1 MIRSRYGQDGTLV
14 FFDDVTAQDVF
25 KIDGPNGAVDVPAGA
40 KSKIAGSDVTSSVS
54 GAGVAGV
61 ASGYKLARGETAL
74 DGSNPTPV
82 VTGLTT
88 VVGFACTLKGS
99 VAPGVGTTVLT
110 QVISSGTVN
119 VYAWKPTATGD
130 CTLIAST
137 GTETFD
143 WVAVG
148 V

>member
-1 MIRSRYGQDGTLV
+1 MANLHSHWEGNVLV
-14 FFDDVTAQDVF
+14 FDAGAQAIMKIDGDLASVDFPSGAKVKIAGADVTA
-25 KIDGPNGAVDVPAGA
+25 AVAGA
-40 KSKIAGSDVTSSVS
+40 A
-54 GAGVAGV
+54 VAGV
-61 ASGYKLARGETAL
+61 ASGYLLARGETAL

-88 VVGFACTLKGS
+88 VLGFSCTLKGS
-99 VAPGVGTTVLT
+99 AAPGVGTTVLT

-137 GTETFD
+137 GTESFD

>member
-1 MIRSRYGQDGTLV
+1 MTARASDPTIVSLVQFPSQDGEAMVVKSGGQIALET
-14 FFDDVTAQDVF
+14 
-25 KIDGPNGAVDVPAGA
+25 GA
-40 KSKIAGSDVTSSVS
+40 KFYVGGADVTSAVQG
-54 GAGVAGV
+54 GAVAGI
-61 ASGYKLARGETAL
+61 AAGYILARGETAL

-88 VVGFACTLKGS
+88 VLGFACTLKGS
-99 VAPGVGTTVLT
+99 VAPGVGTTTLT
-110 QVISSGTVN
+110 QVISGGTVN
-119 VYAWKPTATGD
+119 VYGWKPTATGD

-137 GTETFD
+137 GTESFD

>member
-1 MIRSRYGQDGTLV
+1 MAADPTYQPGAQIRQDGNIAVPTGHW
-14 FFDDVTAQDVF
+14 
-25 KIDGPNGAVDVPAGA
+25 IDIETGGMIKV
-40 KSKIAGSDVTSSVS
+40 AGSDVTATAN

-61 ASGYKLARGETAL
+61 ASGYLLARGETAL

-88 VVGFACTLKGS
+88 IIAFVCTLKGS
-99 VAPGVGTTVLT
+99 AAPGVGTSSLT
-110 QVISSGTVN
+110 FTFTGGTAS
-119 VYAWKPTATGD
+119 VYAWKVTATGD

-143 WVAVG
+143 WIAVG